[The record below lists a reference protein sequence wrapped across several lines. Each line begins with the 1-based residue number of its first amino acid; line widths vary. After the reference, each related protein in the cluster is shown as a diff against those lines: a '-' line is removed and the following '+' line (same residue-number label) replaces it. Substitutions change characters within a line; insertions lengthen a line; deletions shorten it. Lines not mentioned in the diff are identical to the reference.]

1 MKKQLKKGK
10 MYKNN
15 WPIVAI
21 CYDFDKTLSPED
33 MQDFGLI
40 PKLNCGVEE
49 FWAESNDMAE
59 RLGMDRIL
67 AYMKLI
73 IEKASHQKVTVT
85 ERDFKNLAKTIQLFP
100 GVASW
105 FERINDFANG
115 IGINLE
121 HYIISAGL
129 KEIIQGTSIAKYF
142 TEIYA
147 SSFVYSEYG
156 APIWPRQVVNYTTKT
171 QHLFRISKD
180 CLDLSDE
187 NSVNEY
193 IENEDRRI
201 PFRNFIYIGDSE
213 TDIPAMKIIKNGG
226 GTSIGVYN
234 AEKVNIGRV
243 SKLLKQD
250 RIDFLVPAIYEEN
263 SRLDILVKDT
273 LVRIKS
279 QESLN
284 SLNKQQN
291 NYVDRIFDL
300 EQFVDYTENFLLEDY
315 SLEDLQNFQTQAKQI
330 LRQAKKV
337 MVDEFSKI
345 VSEEEIEKIIEEKNA
360 QLMEIFKDKKM
371 MVKDKTKLL
380 ASGKNKKPN

>member
-1 MKKQLKKGK
+1 MKKQLKSGK
-10 MYKNN
+10 IYKNN

-40 PKLNCGVEE
+40 PKLKCEVKE
-49 FWAESNDMAE
+49 FWNESNEIAE
-59 RLGMDRIL
+59 KYGMDRIL
-67 AYMKLI
+67 SYMKLI
-73 IEKASHQKVTVT
+73 VEKASQQKVTVSK
-85 ERDFKNLAKTIQLFP
+85 RDFKNLGKTIQLFP
-100 GVASW
+100 GVESW
-105 FERINDFANG
+105 FDRINDFAYS
-115 IGINLE
+115 IKINLE

-147 SSFVYSEYG
+147 SSFIYSEYG
-156 APIWPRQVVNYTTKT
+156 APIWPCQVVNYTTKT

-180 CLDLSDE
+180 CLDLCDE
-187 NSVNEY
+187 NSINEY

-213 TDIPAMKIIKNGG
+213 TDIPAMKIVKNGG

-250 RIDFLVPAIYEEN
+250 RIDFLVPSIYEEN
-263 SRLDILVKDT
+263 SRLDVLVKDT
-273 LVRIKS
+273 LTRIKS

-284 SLNKQQN
+284 TLNKRQN
-291 NYVDRIFDL
+291 DYVDRILDL
-300 EQFVDYTENFLLEDY
+300 EHFVEYTENFLQEEY
-315 SLEDLQNFQTQAKQI
+315 SLADLQSFQTQAKQI
-330 LRQAKKV
+330 LRQAKRILL
-337 MVDEFSKI
+337 DEFSEMA
-345 VSEEEIEKIIEEKNA
+345 SENEIEKIIEDKNR
-360 QLMEIFKDKKM
+360 QLMEMFKKK
-371 MVKDKTKLL
+371 KLSEKNKTKLL
-380 ASGKNKKPN
+380 KQ

>member
-1 MKKQLKKGK
+1 MKKLLKSGK
-10 MYKNN
+10 VYKNN

-40 PKLNCGVEE
+40 PKLKCGVKE
-49 FWAESNDMAE
+49 FWSESNEMAE
-59 RLGMDRIL
+59 RYGMDRIL
-67 AYMKLI
+67 SYMKLI
-73 IEKASHQKVTVT
+73 IEKASQQKVTVSK
-85 ERDFKNLAKTIQLFP
+85 RDFKNLGKTIQLFP
-100 GVASW
+100 GVESW
-105 FERINDFANG
+105 FNRINDFANS
-115 IGINLE
+115 IQINLE

-147 SSFVYSEYG
+147 SSFIYSEYG
-156 APIWPRQVVNYTTKT
+156 APIWPCQVVNYTTKT

-180 CLDLSDE
+180 CLDVCDE

-213 TDIPAMKIIKNGG
+213 TDIPAMKIVKNGG

-234 AEKVNIGRV
+234 AEKANIGRV

-250 RIDFLVPAIYEEN
+250 RIDFLVPSIYEEN
-263 SRLDILVKDT
+263 GRLDVLVKDT
-273 LVRIKS
+273 LTRIKS

-284 SLNKQQN
+284 TLNKRQN
-291 NYVDRIFDL
+291 DYVDRILDL
-300 EQFVDYTENFLLEDY
+300 EHFVEYTENFLQEEY
-315 SLEDLQNFQTQAKQI
+315 SLADLQSFQTQAKQI
-330 LRQAKKV
+330 LRQAKRILL
-337 MVDEFSKI
+337 DEFSEMA
-345 VSEEEIEKIIEEKNA
+345 SEDEIEKIIEDKNK
-360 QLMEIFKDKKM
+360 QLMDMFKKK
-371 MVKDKTKLL
+371 KLSEKIKRSCL
-380 ASGKNKKPN
+380 NKV

>member
-1 MKKQLKKGK
+1 MKKQLKVGK
-10 MYKNN
+10 IYKNN

-40 PKLNCGVEE
+40 PKLKCSVTE
-49 FWAESNDMAE
+49 FWNESNEMAE
-59 RLGMDRIL
+59 KYGMDRIL

-73 IEKASHQKVTVT
+73 VEKAAQQKVTVSK
-85 ERDFKNLAKTIQLFP
+85 RDFKNLGKTIQLFP
-100 GVASW
+100 GVEDW
-105 FERINDFANG
+105 FNRINDFANS
-115 IGINLE
+115 IQINLE

-147 SSFVYSEYG
+147 SSFIYSEYG
-156 APIWPRQVVNYTTKT
+156 APIWPCQVVNYTTKT

-187 NSVNEY
+187 NSINEY

-250 RIDFLVPAIYEEN
+250 RIDFLVPSIYEEN

-273 LVRIKS
+273 LKKIKS

-284 SLNKQQN
+284 ALNKQQN
-291 NYVDRIFDL
+291 DYVDRILDL
-300 EQFVDYTENFLLEDY
+300 EHFVEYTENFLQEEY
-315 SLEDLQNFQTQAKQI
+315 SLEDLQSFQTQARQI
-330 LRQAKKV
+330 LRQAKRLLLE
-337 MVDEFSKI
+337 EFSEI
-345 VSEEEIEKIIEEKNA
+345 ASEA
-360 QLMEIFKDKKM
+360 
-371 MVKDKTKLL
+371 
-380 ASGKNKKPN
+380 